1 MKLKLPELNQRVGI
15 VLADGRMLSTRVEGA
30 DGSDLL
36 IAPPSDQGVTYLVT
50 IGEEVAIEWTTERGL
65 FRAVGAMAGR
75 VDAPGVPLVRV
86 AVDESSVIQRREFV
100 RVECNVSID
109 VRAHGEKY
117 VATTLD
123 LSGAGAR
130 LSIGGTQ
137 TLALEFSPGD
147 KATLVLYLPDGD
159 SIETMGEVVRLDGN
173 GVYAFRFVGLDPK
186 VQERVIRWVF
196 EVHKREFA
204 MLRRSA

>member
-1 MKLKLPELNQRVGI
+1 VKLKLPELNQRVGI

-30 DGSDLL
+30 EGSDLL

-50 IGEEVAIEWTTERGL
+50 TGEEVSIEWTTERGL
-65 FRAVGAMAGR
+65 FKATGTMAGR

-86 AVDESSVIQRREFV
+86 AVDESSVIQRREYV
-100 RVECNVSID
+100 RVECTVNVD
-109 VRAHGEKY
+109 LRAHGEKY
-117 VATTLD
+117 LAHTLD

-130 LSIGGTQ
+130 ISTSEA
-137 TLALEFSPGD
+137 LALEFEPGD
-147 KATLVLYLPDGD
+147 RATLVVYLPDGEP
-159 SIETMGEVVRLDGN
+159 IETMGEVVRLDGN

-196 EVHKREFA
+196 EAHKREFA
-204 MLRRSA
+204 MVRRSA

>member
-15 VLADGRMLSTRVEGA
+15 VLRDGRMLSTRVEGA
-30 DGSDLL
+30 DGADLL

-50 IGEEVAIEWTTERGL
+50 VGEEVAIEWTTERGL
-65 FRAVGAMAGR
+65 FRAVGTMAGR
-75 VDAPGVPLVRV
+75 ADAGVPLVRV
-86 AVDESSVIQRREFV
+86 RVDESSVIQRREYV
-100 RVECNVSID
+100 RVECNVNID
-109 VRAHGEKY
+109 VRAHGERY
-117 VATTLD
+117 TASTLD

-147 KATLVLYLPDGD
+147 KATLVVYLPDGEP
-159 SIETMGEVVRLDGN
+159 IETMGEVVRLDGY

-186 VQERVIRWVF
+186 VQERIIRWVF
-196 EVHKREFA
+196 EAHKREFA